1 MPLVTRRN
9 GLARFQLL
17 EPTGQFLRPLGDR
30 HLFPGKRPT
39 GLGQFET
46 RSQQALGV

>member
-1 MPLVTRRN
+1 MPLETRRN

-17 EPTGQFLRPLGDR
+17 APNGRFLRPLDDR

-39 GLGQFET
+39 DLGQFET